1 MSAEYLIPQKHTLK
15 ILCKS
20 EHFPR
25 KYKGKRE
32 WVFFSE
38 HSVYSEFSE
47 QYKILLKIYMNRC
60 SFQTQIRAEQTSED
74 QLTLQRHALCT

>member
-1 MSAEYLIPQKHTLK
+1 MSVEYLIPHKRTLK

-25 KYKGKRE
+25 RHKRKRE

-38 HSVYSEFSE
+38 HSVYHRSVP
-47 QYKILLKIYMNRC
+47 
-60 SFQTQIRAEQTSED
+60 AEEI
-74 QLTLQRHALCT
+74 C